1 MPVASTALSA
11 RHAPPIEQ
19 ARAIAQA
26 LLDGFD
32 KHYALFREC
41 ARAARRH
48 FESGNWLA
56 IQHVARD
63 RIDFYDRRV
72 QETAERIAR
81 EFRTAFLDGAG
92 GDTLWEQ
99 VKLHYIGLLIDHKQ
113 PECAETFF
121 NSVSVKILHRVY
133 FHNRFIFVRPA
144 ISTEHIDAEPPSY
157 KSYYPLQQG
166 LRAALVDIV
175 LDLEVRAAVRRFPA
189 RPDQRAARRSAS
201 ASRGRSRWRPTT
213 RSRCCPHRS
222 SATRPPTWCGR
233 VVNGIHT
240 YPFVVPVKHDAGG
253 RLYFDALLMGEAEL
267 AILFSANR
275 AYFLVDME
283 VPSAYIGFLHAML
296 ADKTAAE
303 LYTMVG
309 LQKAGKN
316 LFFRDFLHHLKH
328 SRDKFIIAPGIKGL
342 VMTVFTLP
350 SYPYVFKVIRD
361 RIAASKDTDR
371 QRVKDKYMLVKH
383 HDRVGR
389 MTDILEYSDVAFPR
403 ERFADELIAELLA
416 RRAVGGR
423 VRRRPRGRQ
432 APVHRAA
439 DDRRS
444 TCISSAPTTRE
455 RAHAM
460 REYGDALKEL
470 AAVNIFA
477 GDLLFKNFGVTR
489 FGRVVFYD
497 YDEIDYLTDCVFRRI
512 PAPPPGY
519 DEMSERRLV
528 SGRPEGHLPGGVRDV
543 PADRRRARG
552 SASCTTTP
560 SCSTPQWWQ
569 AMQREIRSG
578 RLVEVLSYPEAVRF
592 RRSRRQAFRPTR
604 RGDPH
609 ARRCDPAPPRHPPRH
624 RCGDRLRP
632 RGLRHAEQG
641 GRGSRAQHLRVLA
654 RRRAPGRCASTPTR
668 PAC

>member
-1 MPVASTALSA
+1 MPIASTALA
-11 RHAPPIEQ
+11 TRHAPPVEQ

-26 LLDGFD
+26 LVQGFD

-41 ARAARRH
+41 ARAAKRH
-48 FESGNWLA
+48 FEAGNWLA

-81 EFRTAFLDGAG
+81 EFRTSGLDGAG
-92 GDTLWEQ
+92 SDTLWEQ

-144 ISTEHIDAEPPSY
+144 ISTEYIDADPPSY

-166 LRAALVDIV
+166 VREALIDIV
-175 LDLEVRAAVRRFPA
+175 LDLRLERRFGDFRRDLRNLLAAFRA
-189 RPDQRAARRSAS
+189 RFP
-201 ASRGRSRWRPTT
+201 RPFALE
-213 RSRCCPHRS
+213 SNHQIQVLS
-222 SATRPPTWCGR
+222 SPFFRNQTAYVVGR

-240 YPFVVPVKHDAGG
+240 YPFVVPVKHDAEGK
-253 RLYFDALLMGEAEL
+253 LYFDALLMDDDEL
-267 AILFSANR
+267 AVLFSANR

-283 VPSAYIGFLHAML
+283 VPSAYIDFLRAML

-371 QRVKDKYMLVKH
+371 QQVKDKYTLVKH

-403 ERFADELIAELLA
+403 ERFSEDLIEELLA
-416 RRAVGGR
+416 VAPSVIEFDGDHVLVKHLYIERRMI
-423 VRRRPRGRQ
+423 PLNMYLE
-432 APVHRAA
+432 HA
-439 DDRRS
+439 DD
-444 TCISSAPTTRE
+444 AQ

-497 YDEIDYLTDCVFRRI
+497 YDEIDYLTDCNFRTI
-512 PAPPPGY
+512 PPPPPGY
-519 DEMSERRLV
+519 DEMADDV
-528 SGRPEGHLPGGVRDV
+528 WYPVGPKDIFPEEFGTFLLTNPKTRECFMYYH
-543 PADRRRARG
+543 ADLLGAE
-552 SASCTTTP
+552 
-560 SCSTPQWWQ
+560 WWQ

-578 RLVEVLSYPEAVRF
+578 QPVEVLSYSPAARFAHDRRAGAFGRAVR
-592 RRSRRQAFRPTR
+592 
-604 RGDPH
+604 
-609 ARRCDPAPPRHPPRH
+609 
-624 RCGDRLRP
+624 
-632 RGLRHAEQG
+632 
-641 GRGSRAQHLRVLA
+641 
-654 RRRAPGRCASTPTR
+654 
-668 PAC
+668 

>member
-1 MPVASTALSA
+1 VAIANNTVAV
-11 RHAPPIEQ
+11 RRAPPVEQ
-19 ARAIAQA
+19 AQAIARA

-41 ARAARRH
+41 ARAARRY
-48 FESGNWLA
+48 FEAGNWLA
-56 IQHVARD
+56 IQHVGRD

-72 QETAERIAR
+72 HETAERIAR
-81 EFRTAFLDGAG
+81 EFRIALLDGSG
-92 GDTLWEQ
+92 LDTLWEQ
-99 VKLHYIGLLIDHKQ
+99 VKRHYIALLIDHKQ

-121 NSVSVKILHRVY
+121 NSVSVKILHRAY

-144 ISTEHIDAEPPSY
+144 ISTEHIDADSPSY

-175 LDLEVRAAVRRFPA
+175 LDLKFERRFGDFRRDLINLLRAFRQRTP
-189 RPDQRAARRSAS
+189 RPFVLEANHQIQVL
-201 ASRGRSRWRPTT
+201 
-213 RSRCCPHRS
+213 
-222 SATRPPTWCGR
+222 ATPFFRNQTAYVVGR

-240 YPFVVPVKHDAGG
+240 YPFVVPVKHDESGT
-253 RLYFDALLMGEAEL
+253 LYFDALLMDDAEL
-267 AILFSANR
+267 AVFFSANR

-283 VPSAYIGFLHAML
+283 VPSAYVAFLHAML

-342 VMTVFTLP
+342 VMSVFTLP

-371 QRVKDKYMLVKH
+371 QRVKDKYTLVKH

-403 ERFADELIAELLA
+403 ERFADDLLAELLA
-416 RRAVGGR
+416 VAPSVVEFDGDHVVIKHLYIERRMTPLNIYLQR
-423 VRRRPRGRQ
+423 
-432 APVHRAA
+432 A
-439 DDRRS
+439 DD
-444 TCISSAPTTRE
+444 AQ

-470 AAVNIFA
+470 SAVNIFA

-519 DEMSERRLV
+519 DEMSSDIWYPV
-528 SGRPEGHLPGGVRDV
+528 GPKDVFPEEFATFLLTDARTRECFMRDH
-543 PADRRRARG
+543 ADLLDA
-552 SASCTTTP
+552 
-560 SCSTPQWWQ
+560 QWWQ
-569 AMQREIRSG
+569 AMQREISSG
-578 RLVEVLSYPEAVRF
+578 RLVEVLSYRDSARF
-592 RRSRRQAFRPTR
+592 RRRP
-604 RGDPH
+604 
-609 ARRCDPAPPRHPPRH
+609 
-624 RCGDRLRP
+624 
-632 RGLRHAEQG
+632 
-641 GRGSRAQHLRVLA
+641 VV
-654 RRRAPGRCASTPTR
+654 AS
-668 PAC
+668 